1 MIKRRTFVQHAAV
14 AGGIALLPWQK
25 DLLNLIL
32 PDAGIMKPLRNNVG
46 IYTERGGTIGW
57 LLSNDGIVVIDTQF
71 KEQSEN
77 FIDKVRETT
86 DRKIDLLVNT
96 HHHGDHTSGNIAFKG
111 IVDTHVAHA
120 NSKANQVR
128 VAKANDR
135 EAGQLY
141 PSTTYDTNWSKKVGG
156 ETVTMRY
163 FGAAHTDGDSV
174 THFENANVVHMGD
187 LMFNRRFPYIDK
199 SSGASIANWIDV
211 LGKVR
216 KTFDKDTLFIF
227 GHAGEGYE
235 VTGDLSDIKAMQ
247 NFLKKLLKFTK
258 KSIKKGISQEDL
270 LKGLEIIPGAPEW
283 KGSGIERNISAA
295 YQELK
300 G

>member
-1 MIKRRTFVQHAAV
+1 MIKRRTFIQHAAL
-14 AGGIALLPWQK
+14 AGGVALLPWQN
-25 DLLNLIL
+25 DLLKFML
-32 PDAGIMKPLRNNVG
+32 PEDGTMKPLRNNVG

-57 LLSNDGIVVIDTQF
+57 LISNDGIVVIDTQF
-71 KEQSEN
+71 KEQSEH
-77 FIDKVRETT
+77 FINKVRETT
-86 DRKIDLLVNT
+86 DRKVDLLINT
-96 HHHGDHTSGNIAFKG
+96 HHHGDHTSGNIAFKD

-120 NSKANQVR
+120 NSKANQMR
-128 VAKANDR
+128 VAKANNR
-135 EAGQLY
+135 EDGQLY
-141 PSTTYDTNWSKKVGG
+141 PNETYDTSWRKKVGG
-156 ETVTMRY
+156 EIITMRY
-163 FGAAHTDGDSV
+163 FGPGHTDGDSV

-199 SSGASIANWIDV
+199 TSGASIANWIEV

-216 KTFDKDTLFIF
+216 KQFDKDTLFIF

-235 VTGDLSDIKAMQ
+235 VTGNLSDIKAMQ
-247 NFLKKLLKFTK
+247 NFLKKLLKFTQ
-258 KSIKKGISQEDL
+258 KSIKKGITQEEL

-295 YQELK
+295 YQELQ